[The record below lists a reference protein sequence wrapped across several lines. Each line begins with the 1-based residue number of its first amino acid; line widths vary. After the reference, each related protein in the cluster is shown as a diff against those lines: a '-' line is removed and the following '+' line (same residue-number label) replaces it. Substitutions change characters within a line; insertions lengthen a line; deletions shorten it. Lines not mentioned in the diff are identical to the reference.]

1 MFGWPSFCL
10 ACFLSC
16 STAAH
21 SVYGCFPWWKQVLA
35 ILYCWIAFI
44 KKSKCWPYC
53 TIELFSWRKARFG
66 HTVPLNYFHQGK
78 QVLAILCRWIA
89 FIKESKCWPYC
100 AVELLS
106 SRKASVGHTVPL
118 NCFRRGKQVLAI
130 LCYLV
135 ASTGESKYYYATQL
149 LPLRK
154 ASTDLTVLLILT
166 STEESN

>member
-21 SVYGCFPWWKQVLA
+21 RVYGCFPWWKQVLA

-89 FIKESKCWPYC
+89 FIEESKCWPYC
-100 AVELLS
+100 A
-106 SRKASVGHTVPL
+106 TW
-118 NCFRRGKQVLAI
+118 
-130 LCYLV
+130 
-135 ASTGESKYYYATQL
+135 L
-149 LPLRK
+149 LPLGK
-154 ASTDLTVLLILT
+154 ASTIMLPNCFLWGKQALTLLCYSYLLPPRKATSDLWYLGMQNGYFAVQGNKPCLHKEDTG
-166 STEESN
+166 